1 MNRART
7 WLRLWVGAAA
17 IACTTAALAGQTCE
31 AAPPDTTSMTRALG
45 LAERVQRSLDA
56 TDAQVVII
64 ARAGQDLRK
73 YGLNWSHLAFAYRE
87 EVPAPTESGDR
98 SATLGTAGAAMIDGL
113 PVRRPPRSTWR
124 IAHKLNQCG
133 TAEAAV
139 FRQGL
144 AEFFLDTPFRYEA
157 AYVVPN
163 PEVQAA
169 LLQVLTDDQRL
180 VQWHT
185 PAYSVVAYPWS
196 TRYQQSNQWALETL
210 AGSLDPAAN
219 TRERAQAWLQLH
231 DYQPTVLHID
241 ALTRLGG
248 RMTRANV
255 AFDDHPNAKRFNDH
269 IETVTVESMFAW
281 LQRAQLAG
289 SPRIVRWSTWS
300 TPKSRVSP
308 QARVT
313 ACG

>member
-1 MNRART
+1 MSRAAR
-7 WLRLWVGAAA
+7 WLHAVLGAFA
-17 IACTTAALAGQTCE
+17 IATSTAWAGQACD
-31 AAPPDTTSMTRALG
+31 AAPPDTLGMTRALG
-45 LAERVQRSLDA
+45 LAERVQQRLDA

-87 EVPAPTESGDR
+87 GNAATVPAWQAPP
-98 SATLGTAGAAMIDGL
+98 GAALFDG
-113 PVRRPPRSTWR
+113 PPAPRPQRSTWR

-157 AYVVPN
+157 AFVVPA

-169 LLQVLTDDQRL
+169 LMQVLTDDRRL

-210 AGSLDPAAN
+210 AGSLDPAAS

-248 RMTRANV
+248 RITRANV
-255 AFDDHPNAKRFNDH
+255 AFDDHPNSKRFSDH
-269 IETVTVESMFAW
+269 IETVTVESMFDW
-281 LQRAQLAG
+281 LQREQLAG
-289 SPRIVRWSTWS
+289 TPTVVR
-300 TPKSRVSP
+300 
-308 QARVT
+308 
-313 ACG
+313 

>member
-1 MNRART
+1 MSRP
-7 WLRLWVGAAA
+7 WRLIVGVLVLVSSAAM
-17 IACTTAALAGQTCE
+17 AGQTCD
-31 AAPPDTTSMTRALG
+31 ATPPDSLSVTRGLA
-45 LAERVQRSLDA
+45 LAERVQQSLDA
-56 TDAQVVII
+56 TDARVLII

-73 YGLNWSHLAFAYRE
+73 YGLDWSHLAFAYRE
-87 EVPAPTESGDR
+87 DMPTPASSDR
-98 SATLGTAGAAMIDGL
+98 AERWPASGAALFDG
-113 PVRRPPRSTWR
+113 PPARRVPRSTWR

-157 AYVVPN
+157 AYVIPS

-169 LLQVLTDDQRL
+169 LLQVLTDDRRL
-180 VQWHT
+180 VQWHS

-210 AGSLDPAAN
+210 AGSLDPAAS

-248 RMTRANV
+248 RITRANV
-255 AFDDHPNAKRFNDH
+255 AFDDHPNAKRFSDH

-281 LQRAQLAG
+281 LQRTQLAG
-289 SPRIVRWSTWS
+289 PATVVR
-300 TPKSRVSP
+300 
-308 QARVT
+308 
-313 ACG
+313 

>member
-1 MNRART
+1 MSRVK
-7 WLRLWVGAAA
+7 RLASG
-17 IACTTAALAGQTCE
+17 
-31 AAPPDTTSMTRALG
+31 
-45 LAERVQRSLDA
+45 
-56 TDAQVVII
+56 AQVVIV

-73 YGLNWSHLAFAYRE
+73 YGLDWSHLAFAYRE
-87 EVPAPTESGDR
+87 EMATPQPIGNR
-98 SATLGTAGAAMIDGL
+98 SAVLGRIGSPVVDGL
-113 PVRRPPRSTWR
+113 PLRQPARGTWR
-124 IAHKLNQCG
+124 IVHKLNQCG

-157 AYVVPN
+157 AYVVPA

-185 PAYSVVAYPWS
+185 TAYSVVAYPWS
-196 TRYQQSNQWALETL
+196 TKYQQSNQWALETL
-210 AGSLDPAAN
+210 AGSLDPAAS

-248 RMTRANV
+248 RVTRANV
-255 AFDDHPNAKRFNDH
+255 AFDDHPNAKRFSDH

-281 LQRAQLAG
+281 MQRMQVAG
-289 SPRIVRWSTWS
+289 PPTVVR
-300 TPKSRVSP
+300 
-308 QARVT
+308 
-313 ACG
+313 

>member
-1 MNRART
+1 MSRGRRL
-7 WLRLWVGAAA
+7 LRLIVGALAITGAAA
-17 IACTTAALAGQTCE
+17 ATAGQTCDV
-31 AAPPDTTSMTRALG
+31 APPDTARMTRALG

-56 TDAQVVII
+56 SGAQVVIL

-73 YGLNWSHLAFAYRE
+73 YGLDWSHLAFAYRE
-87 EVPAPTESGDR
+87 EMPAPPLPGDR
-98 SATLGTAGAAMIDGL
+98 AATLGAAAAAMVDGQ
-113 PVRRPPRSTWR
+113 PVQRPPRGTWR

-157 AYVVPN
+157 AYVVPDA
-163 PEVQAA
+163 EVQAA
-169 LLQVLTDDQRL
+169 LLPVLTDDQRL

-210 AGSLDPAAN
+210 AGALDPAAV

-231 DYQPTVLHID
+231 DYRPTVLHID

-255 AFDDHPNAKRFNDH
+255 AFDDHPDAKRFSDH

-281 LQRAQLAG
+281 MQRTRLAG
-289 SPRIVRWSTWS
+289 WPTVIR
-300 TPKSRVSP
+300 
-308 QARVT
+308 
-313 ACG
+313 

>member
-1 MNRART
+1 MRGPGK
-7 WLRLWVGAAA
+7 WLRLVLGTLAVASGA
-17 IACTTAALAGQTCE
+17 TALAGQTCDNQ
-31 AAPPDTTSMTRALG
+31 PPDTVSMTRALG
-45 LAERVQRSLDA
+45 LSERLQRSLDA
-56 TDAQVVII
+56 SDAQVVIV

-73 YGLNWSHLAFAYRE
+73 YGLQWSHLAFAYRE
-87 EVPAPTESGDR
+87 EMPAPPTPGDR
-98 SATLGTAGAAMIDGL
+98 SATLGTAGAAMVDGL
-113 PVRRPPRSTWR
+113 PARHPLRSTWR
-124 IAHKLNQCG
+124 IAHKLNDCG

-163 PEVQAA
+163 AEVQAA
-169 LLQVLTDDQRL
+169 LMQVLTDDQRL
-180 VQWHT
+180 VQWHS
-185 PAYSVVAYPWS
+185 PAYSVVAYAWS

-255 AFDDHPNAKRFNDH
+255 AFDDHPNAKRFSDH

-281 LQRAQLAG
+281 LQRNQLAG
-289 SPRIVRWSTWS
+289 RPTIVR
-300 TPKSRVSP
+300 
-308 QARVT
+308 
-313 ACG
+313 

>member
-1 MNRART
+1 MTRRGSR
-7 WLRLWVGAAA
+7 WRLLVGALA
-17 IACTTAALAGQTCE
+17 IATATVANAGQTCE
-31 AAPPDTTSMTRALG
+31 AAPPDTNSMTRALG
-45 LAERVQRSLDA
+45 LAERTQASLDA
-56 TDAQVVII
+56 SGAQVVII

-73 YGLNWSHLAFAYRE
+73 YGLQWSHLAFAYRE
-87 EVPAPTESGDR
+87 DAPVQARPVSPA
-98 SATLGTAGAAMIDGL
+98 LGQISDL
-113 PVRRPPRSTWR
+113 PVQAPRHGTWR
-124 IAHKLNQCG
+124 IVHKLNQCG

-157 AYVVPN
+157 AYVIPD

-169 LLQVLTDDQRL
+169 LLRALTDDQRL

-196 TRYQQSNQWALETL
+196 TKYQQSNQWALETL
-210 AGSLDPAAN
+210 AGSLDSAAS

-241 ALTRLGG
+241 AFTRLGG

-255 AFDDHPNAKRFNDH
+255 AFDDHPNSKRFSDH
-269 IETVTVESMFAW
+269 IETVTVESMFDW
-281 LQRAQLAG
+281 MQRTHLAG
-289 SPRIVRWSTWS
+289 APTVVR
-300 TPKSRVSP
+300 
-308 QARVT
+308 
-313 ACG
+313 

>member
-1 MNRART
+1 MSRVGR
-7 WLRLWVGAAA
+7 WLRLLVGAL
-17 IACTTAALAGQTCE
+17 ALASATVATAGQTCDT
-31 AAPPDTTSMTRALG
+31 APPDTVSMTRALG
-45 LAERVQRSLDA
+45 LAQRVQRSLDA
-56 TDAQVVII
+56 SGAQVVII
-64 ARAGQDLRK
+64 ARAGQDLTK
-73 YGLNWSHLAFAYRE
+73 YGLQWSHLAFAYRE
-87 EVPAPTESGDR
+87 QMPDPTTPGDR
-98 SATLGTAGAAMIDGL
+98 SATLGATAAAMVDGL
-113 PVRRPPRSTWR
+113 PRRQPGTWR

-157 AYVVPN
+157 AYVVPA

-169 LLQVLTDDQRL
+169 LMQVLTNDQRL

-196 TRYQQSNQWALETL
+196 TKYQQSNQWALETL
-210 AGSLDPAAN
+210 AGSLDPAAS

-248 RMTRANV
+248 RITRANV
-255 AFDDHPNAKRFNDH
+255 AFDDHPNSKRFSDH
-269 IETVTVESMFAW
+269 IETVTVESMFSW
-281 LQRAQLAG
+281 MQRTQIAG
-289 SPRIVRWSTWS
+289 PPTIVR
-300 TPKSRVSP
+300 
-308 QARVT
+308 
-313 ACG
+313 

>member
-1 MNRART
+1 MSRGRQ
-7 WLRLWVGAAA
+7 WLRLLVGALA
-17 IACTTAALAGQTCE
+17 ITTAAAATAGQTCD
-31 AAPPDTTSMTRALG
+31 AAPPDTANMTRALG

-56 TDAQVVII
+56 SGAQVVII

-87 EVPAPTESGDR
+87 EMPAPQAPGYR
-98 SATLGTAGAAMIDGL
+98 STVLGATGAAMVDGL
-113 PVRRPPRSTWR
+113 PAQRPPRSTWR

-163 PEVQAA
+163 AEVQAA
-169 LLQVLTDDQRL
+169 LLPVLTDDQRL

-210 AGSLDPAAN
+210 AGSLDPAAS

-255 AFDDHPNAKRFNDH
+255 AFDDHPNAKRFSDH
-269 IETVTVESMFAW
+269 IETVTVESMFTW
-281 LQRAQLAG
+281 MQRTQIAG
-289 SPRIVRWSTWS
+289 WPTIVR
-300 TPKSRVSP
+300 
-308 QARVT
+308 
-313 ACG
+313 

>member
-1 MNRART
+1 MSRAAR
-7 WLRLWVGAAA
+7 WLRLALG
-17 IACTTAALAGQTCE
+17 ALAVASSTARAGQNCD
-31 AAPPDTTSMTRALG
+31 AAPPDTLSMTRALG
-45 LAERVQRSLDA
+45 LAERVQQRLDA

-87 EVPAPTESGDR
+87 GPAPAVPTSQ
-98 SATLGTAGAAMIDGL
+98 TPAGAALFDGAST
-113 PVRRPPRSTWR
+113 PRPPRSTWR

-144 AEFFLDTPFRYEA
+144 AEFFFDTPFRYEV

-169 LLQVLTDDQRL
+169 LMQVLTDDRRL
-180 VQWHT
+180 VQWDT
-185 PAYSVVAYPWS
+185 PAYNVVAYPWS

-210 AGSLDPAAN
+210 AGSLDPAAS

-255 AFDDHPNAKRFNDH
+255 AFDDHPNSKRFSDH
-269 IETVTVESMFAW
+269 IETVTVESVFAW
-281 LQRAQLAG
+281 LQRTQLAG
-289 SPRIVRWSTWS
+289 
-300 TPKSRVSP
+300 TPTLV
-308 QARVT
+308 Q
-313 ACG
+313 

>member
-1 MNRART
+1 MSRVHRL
-7 WLRLWVGAAA
+7 LRLLVGALALV
-17 IACTTAALAGQTCE
+17 TATVATAGQTCDT
-31 AAPPDTTSMTRALG
+31 APPDTVSMTRALG

-56 TDAQVVII
+56 SGAQVVII
-64 ARAGQDLRK
+64 ARAGQDLTK
-73 YGLNWSHLAFAYRE
+73 YGLQWSHLAFAYRE
-87 EVPAPTESGDR
+87 QTPEPPLPGDR
-98 SATLGTAGAAMIDGL
+98 SATLGATAAAMVDGL
-113 PVRRPPRSTWR
+113 PRPQRGTWR

-157 AYVVPN
+157 AYVVPA

-169 LLQVLTDDQRL
+169 LLQVLTDDRRL

-196 TRYQQSNQWALETL
+196 TKYQQSNQWALETL
-210 AGSLDPAAN
+210 AGSLDPAAC

-248 RMTRANV
+248 RITRANV
-255 AFDDHPNAKRFNDH
+255 AFDDHPNAKRFSDH

-281 LQRAQLAG
+281 MQRTQIAG
-289 SPRIVRWSTWS
+289 APTVVR
-300 TPKSRVSP
+300 
-308 QARVT
+308 
-313 ACG
+313 

>member
-1 MNRART
+1 MSRAGR
-7 WLRLWVGAAA
+7 WLRLLAGALAITLAA
-17 IACTTAALAGQTCE
+17 HADAGQTCDTT
-31 AAPPDTTSMTRALG
+31 PPDTASMTRALG

-56 TDAQVVII
+56 SGAQVVII
-64 ARAGQDLRK
+64 ARAGQDLTK
-73 YGLNWSHLAFAYRE
+73 YGLNWSHLAFAYRDDTPPPQPYAN
-87 EVPAPTESGDR
+87 PAT
-98 SATLGTAGAAMIDGL
+98 TILGTYGSAATAAL
-113 PVRRPPRSTWR
+113 PPQPAARGSWR
-124 IAHKLNQCG
+124 VAHKLNQCG
-133 TAEAAV
+133 TAQAAI

-169 LLQVLTDDQRL
+169 LMQVLTDDKRL

-196 TRYQQSNQWALETL
+196 TKYQQSNQWALETL
-210 AGSLDPAAN
+210 AGSLDPAAS

-255 AFDDHPNAKRFNDH
+255 AFDDHPNAKRFSDH

-281 LQRAQLAG
+281 MQRTQIAG
-289 SPRIVRWSTWS
+289 RPTVVR
-300 TPKSRVSP
+300 
-308 QARVT
+308 
-313 ACG
+313 

>member
-1 MNRART
+1 MNRVRRL
-7 WLRLWVGAAA
+7 LRLLVGAL
-17 IACTTAALAGQTCE
+17 ALVSATVAMAGQACDT
-31 AAPPDTTSMTRALG
+31 APPDTVSMTRALA

-56 TDAQVVII
+56 SGAQVVII
-64 ARAGQDLRK
+64 ARAGQDLTK
-73 YGLNWSHLAFAYRE
+73 YGLQWSHLAFAYRE
-87 EVPAPTESGDR
+87 RMPAPDTPGDR
-98 SATLGTAGAAMIDGL
+98 SATLGATAAAMVDGL
-113 PVRRPPRSTWR
+113 PRPQRGTWR

-157 AYVVPN
+157 AYVVPA

-169 LLQVLTDDQRL
+169 LLQVLTNDQRL

-196 TRYQQSNQWALETL
+196 TKYQQSNQWALETL
-210 AGSLDPAAN
+210 AGSLDPAAS

-248 RMTRANV
+248 RITRANV
-255 AFDDHPNAKRFNDH
+255 AFDDHPNSKRFSDH

-281 LQRAQLAG
+281 MQRTQIAG
-289 SPRIVRWSTWS
+289 MPTIVR
-300 TPKSRVSP
+300 
-308 QARVT
+308 
-313 ACG
+313 

>member
-1 MNRART
+1 MSRASLGWR
-7 WLRLWVGAAA
+7 RWVAVLA
-17 IACTTAALAGQTCE
+17 IASSAAMAGQNCD
-31 AAPPDTTSMTRALG
+31 APPPDTLPVTRALG
-45 LAERVQRSLDA
+45 LAQRVQQSLDA

-64 ARAGQDLRK
+64 ARAGQDLSK
-73 YGLNWSHLAFAYRE
+73 YGLSWSHLAFAYRE
-87 EVPAPTESGDR
+87 DLPA
-98 SATLGTAGAAMIDGL
+98 SASVDPSAARGAALFDGASA
-113 PVRRPPRSTWR
+113 PRVPRSTWR

-157 AYVVPN
+157 AYVIPN

-169 LLQVLTDDQRL
+169 LMQVLPDDRRL

-185 PAYSVVAYPWS
+185 PGYSVVAYPWS
-196 TRYQQSNQWALETL
+196 TRFQQSNQWALETL
-210 AGSLDPAAN
+210 AGSLDPAAS

-255 AFDDHPNAKRFNDH
+255 AFDDHPNAKRFSDH
-269 IETVTVESMFAW
+269 IETVTVESMFTW
-281 LQRAQLAG
+281 LRRTQLAG
-289 SPRIVRWSTWS
+289 PATVVR
-300 TPKSRVSP
+300 
-308 QARVT
+308 
-313 ACG
+313 

>member
-1 MNRART
+1 MSRVRRL
-7 WLRLWVGAAA
+7 LRLLVGALVLVSA
-17 IACTTAALAGQTCE
+17 TAAMAGQTCDT
-31 AAPPDTTSMTRALG
+31 APPDTVSMTRALG

-56 TDAQVVII
+56 SGAQVVII
-64 ARAGQDLRK
+64 ARAGQDLTK
-73 YGLNWSHLAFAYRE
+73 YRLQWSHLAFAYRE
-87 EVPAPTESGDR
+87 QTPEPPLPGDR
-98 SATLGTAGAAMIDGL
+98 SATLGATAAAMVDGL
-113 PVRRPPRSTWR
+113 PRPQRGTWR

-157 AYVVPN
+157 AYVVPA

-169 LLQVLTDDQRL
+169 LLQVLTDDRRL

-196 TRYQQSNQWALETL
+196 TKYQQSNQWALETL
-210 AGSLDPAAN
+210 AGSLDPAAS

-248 RMTRANV
+248 RITRANV
-255 AFDDHPNAKRFNDH
+255 AFDDHPNSKRFSDH

-281 LQRAQLAG
+281 MQRTQIAG
-289 SPRIVRWSTWS
+289 APTIVR
-300 TPKSRVSP
+300 
-308 QARVT
+308 
-313 ACG
+313 

>member
-1 MNRART
+1 MNRARQ
-7 WLRLWVGAAA
+7 WLRLAVGALALVSA
-17 IACTTAALAGQTCE
+17 TAALAGQSCDTT
-31 AAPPDTTSMTRALG
+31 PPDTASMTRALG
-45 LAERVQRSLDA
+45 LAERLQRNLDA
-56 TDAQVVII
+56 TDAQVVIV

-73 YGLNWSHLAFAYRE
+73 YGLQWSHLAFAYRE
-87 EVPAPTESGDR
+87 EMPTAVTSEDR
-98 SATLGTAGAAMIDGL
+98 SDTLGSAGAAMIDGL
-113 PVRRPPRSTWR
+113 PARRPARSTWR

-144 AEFFLDTPFRYEA
+144 AEFFLDMPFRYEA

-163 PEVQAA
+163 PELQAA
-169 LLQVLTDDQRL
+169 LLQVLIDDQRL

-231 DYQPTVLHID
+231 DYQPSVLHID

-255 AFDDHPNAKRFNDH
+255 AFDDHPNAKRFSDH

-281 LQRAQLAG
+281 LQRTQLAG
-289 SPRIVRWSTWS
+289 TPTVVR
-300 TPKSRVSP
+300 
-308 QARVT
+308 
-313 ACG
+313 

>member
-1 MNRART
+1 MSRVRRL
-7 WLRLWVGAAA
+7 LRLLVGAL
-17 IACTTAALAGQTCE
+17 ALVSATVAMAGQTCDT
-31 AAPPDTTSMTRALG
+31 APPDTVSMTRALA

-56 TDAQVVII
+56 SGAQVVII
-64 ARAGQDLRK
+64 ARAGQDLSK
-73 YGLNWSHLAFAYRE
+73 YGLQWSHLAFAYRE
-87 EVPAPTESGDR
+87 QMPQPAMPGDR
-98 SATLGTAGAAMIDGL
+98 SATLGATAAAMVDGL
-113 PVRRPPRSTWR
+113 PRPQRGTWR

-157 AYVVPN
+157 AYVMPA

-169 LLQVLTDDQRL
+169 LLQVLTDDRRL
-180 VQWHT
+180 IQWHT

-196 TRYQQSNQWALETL
+196 TKYQQSNQWALETL
-210 AGSLDPAAN
+210 AGSLDPAAS

-248 RMTRANV
+248 RITRANV
-255 AFDDHPNAKRFNDH
+255 AFDDHPNSKRFSDH

-281 LQRAQLAG
+281 MQRTQIAG
-289 SPRIVRWSTWS
+289 APTIVR
-300 TPKSRVSP
+300 
-308 QARVT
+308 
-313 ACG
+313 

>member
-1 MNRART
+1 MSRVHRL
-7 WLRLWVGAAA
+7 LRLLVGAL
-17 IACTTAALAGQTCE
+17 ALVSATVATAGQTCDT
-31 AAPPDTTSMTRALG
+31 APPDTVSMTRALG
-45 LAERVQRSLDA
+45 LAERVQRSLDGSG
-56 TDAQVVII
+56 AQVVII
-64 ARAGQDLRK
+64 ARAGQDLTK
-73 YGLNWSHLAFAYRE
+73 YGLQWSHLAFAYRE
-87 EVPAPTESGDR
+87 QMPEPPLPGDR
-98 SATLGTAGAAMIDGL
+98 SATLGATAAAMLDGL
-113 PVRRPPRSTWR
+113 PRPQRGTWR

-157 AYVVPN
+157 AYVVPA

-169 LLQVLTDDQRL
+169 LLQVLTNDQRL

-196 TRYQQSNQWALETL
+196 TKYQQSNQWALETL
-210 AGSLDPAAN
+210 AGSLDPAAS

-248 RMTRANV
+248 RITRANV
-255 AFDDHPNAKRFNDH
+255 AFDDHPNSKRFSDH

-281 LQRAQLAG
+281 MQRTQIAG
-289 SPRIVRWSTWS
+289 TPIVVR
-300 TPKSRVSP
+300 
-308 QARVT
+308 
-313 ACG
+313 

>member
-1 MNRART
+1 MSRVR
-7 WLRLWVGAAA
+7 RLLQLLVGSLA
-17 IACTTAALAGQTCE
+17 IAMATQATAGQACDTT
-31 AAPPDTTSMTRALG
+31 PPDTLSMTRALG
-45 LAERVQRSLDA
+45 LAERAQRSLDA
-56 TDAQVVII
+56 SGAQVVII
-64 ARAGQDLRK
+64 ARAGQDLSK
-73 YGLNWSHLAFAYRE
+73 YGLSWSHLAFAYRDDT
-87 EVPAPTESGDR
+87 PAPPLD
-98 SATLGTAGAAMIDGL
+98 ATRATILGTYGSAATASLASPSSARG
-113 PVRRPPRSTWR
+113 TWR
-124 IAHKLNQCG
+124 VAHKLNQCG
-133 TAEAAV
+133 TANAAI

-144 AEFFLDTPFRYEA
+144 AEFFMDTPFRYEA

-169 LLQVLTDDQRL
+169 LMQVLTDDRRL

-196 TRYQQSNQWALETL
+196 TKYQQSNQWALETL
-210 AGSLDPAAN
+210 AGSLDPAAG

-255 AFDDHPNAKRFNDH
+255 AFDDHPNSKRFSDH

-281 LQRAQLAG
+281 MQRTQVAG
-289 SPRIVRWSTWS
+289 WPIVVR
-300 TPKSRVSP
+300 
-308 QARVT
+308 
-313 ACG
+313 

>member
-1 MNRART
+1 MS
-7 WLRLWVGAAA
+7 
-17 IACTTAALAGQTCE
+17 
-31 AAPPDTTSMTRALG
+31 APQDT
-45 LAERVQRSLDA
+45 
-56 TDAQVVII
+56 
-64 ARAGQDLRK
+64 
-73 YGLNWSHLAFAYRE
+73 
-87 EVPAPTESGDR
+87 GDR
-98 SATLGTAGAAMIDGL
+98 SATLGTTAAAMVDGL
-113 PVRRPPRSTWR
+113 PARRPARGTWR

-163 PEVQAA
+163 AEVQAA
-169 LLQVLTDDQRL
+169 LLTVLTDDRRL
-180 VQWHT
+180 VQWHI

-210 AGSLDPAAN
+210 AGSLDPAAS

-248 RMTRANV
+248 RITKANI
-255 AFDDHPNAKRFNDH
+255 AFDDHPNAKRFSDH

-281 LQRAQLAG
+281 MQRTQIAG
-289 SPRIVRWSTWS
+289 WPTIVR
-300 TPKSRVSP
+300 
-308 QARVT
+308 
-313 ACG
+313 

>member
-1 MNRART
+1 MSRARQG
-7 WLRLWVGAAA
+7 LRLLVATLAITVAADA
-17 IACTTAALAGQTCE
+17 MAGQACE
-31 AAPPDTTSMTRALG
+31 TRPPDTLSMTRALG

-56 TDAQVVII
+56 SGAQVVII
-64 ARAGQDLRK
+64 ARAGQDLTK
-73 YGLNWSHLAFAYRE
+73 YGLNWSHLAFAYRDDT
-87 EVPAPTESGDR
+87 PAPPSYNNP
-98 SATLGTAGAAMIDGL
+98 AAILGTYGTAATPGL
-113 PVRRPPRSTWR
+113 RPQFAPNGTWR
-124 IAHKLNQCG
+124 VAHKLNQCG
-133 TAEAAV
+133 TAEAAI

-169 LLQVLTDDQRL
+169 LMQVLNDDQRL

-210 AGSLDPAAN
+210 AGSLDPAAD

-231 DYQPTVLHID
+231 DYQPTVLRID

-255 AFDDHPNAKRFNDH
+255 AFDDHPNAKRFSDH

-281 LQRAQLAG
+281 MQRIQVAG
-289 SPRIVRWSTWS
+289 RPTVVR
-300 TPKSRVSP
+300 
-308 QARVT
+308 
-313 ACG
+313 

>member
-1 MNRART
+1 MSRVHRL
-7 WLRLWVGAAA
+7 LRLLVGAL
-17 IACTTAALAGQTCE
+17 ALVSATVATAGQTCDT
-31 AAPPDTTSMTRALG
+31 APPDTVSMTRALG

-56 TDAQVVII
+56 SGAQVVII
-64 ARAGQDLRK
+64 ARAGQDLTK
-73 YGLNWSHLAFAYRE
+73 YGLQWSHLAFAYRE
-87 EVPAPTESGDR
+87 QMPEPPLPGNR
-98 SATLGTAGAAMIDGL
+98 SATLGATAAAMVDGL
-113 PVRRPPRSTWR
+113 PRPQRGTWR

-157 AYVVPN
+157 AYVVPA

-169 LLQVLTDDQRL
+169 LLQVLTDDRRL

-196 TRYQQSNQWALETL
+196 TEYQQSNQWALETL
-210 AGSLDPAAN
+210 AGSLDPAAS

-248 RMTRANV
+248 RITRANV
-255 AFDDHPNAKRFNDH
+255 AFDDHPNSKRFSDH

-281 LQRAQLAG
+281 MQRTQIAG
-289 SPRIVRWSTWS
+289 TPTIVR
-300 TPKSRVSP
+300 
-308 QARVT
+308 
-313 ACG
+313 

>member
-1 MNRART
+1 MSRARQ
-7 WLRLWVGAAA
+7 WLRLVVGALALVSA
-17 IACTTAALAGQTCE
+17 TATLAGQTCDTQ
-31 AAPPDTTSMTRALG
+31 PPDTASVTRALG
-45 LAERVQRSLDA
+45 LAERLQRSLDA
-56 TDAQVVII
+56 TDAQVVIV

-73 YGLNWSHLAFAYRE
+73 YGLQWSHLAFAYRE
-87 EVPAPTESGDR
+87 TMPTPVTSEDR
-98 SATLGTAGAAMIDGL
+98 SPTLGSAGAAMIDGL
-113 PVRRPPRSTWR
+113 PARRPPRSTWR
-124 IAHKLNQCG
+124 IVHKLNQCG
-133 TAEAAV
+133 TADAAV

-157 AYVVPN
+157 AYVVPS

-185 PAYSVVAYPWS
+185 PAYSVVAYVWS

-210 AGSLDPAAN
+210 AGSLDPAAS

-255 AFDDHPNAKRFNDH
+255 AFDDHPNAKRFSDH

-281 LQRAQLAG
+281 LQRTQLADA
-289 SPRIVRWSTWS
+289 PTIVR
-300 TPKSRVSP
+300 
-308 QARVT
+308 
-313 ACG
+313 